1 MQRQARWHAV
11 SVADVHLWTAVVHT
25 TVRVRAL
32 SFCVSFCEAIDV
44 VPSWLYLALVFESFF

>member
-1 MQRQARWHAV
+1 M